1 MDQLFPAKVWNYKN
15 FNMVTELDIA
25 GEFIYDGIH
34 VLNQMRTVDE
44 EASLFSF
51 LYHTAVGIERLQ
63 KIVIVLFEVVQPEQQ
78 EEFEKSLI
86 THSHTGLHER
96 IKKLTKIDF
105 NARENRFLH
114 MLTSFYNSARYDR
127 FNLNS
132 QFAREKQLFSDY
144 LIEHIG
150 PSKIKYDSFY
160 GEVLLLTPQIKEI
173 LGRIIGAISK
183 KYYDLV
189 REGCKKAGTYT
200 YELRTDSKAEKIF
213 RSTYKKN
220 SLQEQKVTEKIALK
234 ELLVCLRRSKE
245 KSPLLHYIE
254 SMEPLEFDLALFNE
268 YIGEIA
274 AGTIPQSLVDE
285 VETLYEENHYYQKRR
300 EAVDAIGNPNID
312 FDFYPVH
319 QCVNLIETFVKDSDN
334 PLEFAKTFREI
345 YEMIDDE
352 CNSDNLEKSS
362 KLCEAFLDTKVA
374 LSEFISEIE
383 LLSIKLKEEYHF
395 NENN

>member
-1 MDQLFPAKVWNYKN
+1 MNQLFPDKVWNYKN

-34 VLNQMRTVDE
+34 TLNQMRAVNE

-63 KIVIVLFEVVQPEQQ
+63 KIIIVLFEVVKTEQQ

-86 THSHTGLHER
+86 THSHTSLHER

-127 FNLNS
+127 FNLHS
-132 QFAREKQLFSDY
+132 QFAKEQQLFSDY

-150 PSKIKYDSFY
+150 VEKIKYDFFY
-160 GEVLLLTPQIKEI
+160 SKVILLTSQIKEI
-173 LGRIIGAISK
+173 LGRIIGTISK

-189 REGCKKAGTYT
+189 CEGCKKAGTFS
-200 YELRTDSKAEKIF
+200 YELRTDSKAEKVF

-234 ELLVCLRRSKE
+234 ELLVCLRRSTE

-254 SMEPLEFDLALFNE
+254 SIEPLAFDLALFNE
-268 YIGEIA
+268 YIREIA
-274 AGTIPQSLVDE
+274 DGTIPQGLVDE
-285 VETLYEENHYYQKRR
+285 VEALYEENHYYQKRR
-300 EAVDAIGNPNID
+300 EAIDAIGNPNVD

-319 QCVNLIETFVKDSDN
+319 QCFTLIETFIKDNEN
-334 PLEFAKTFREI
+334 PIQFAKTFLEN
-345 YEMIDDE
+345 YELIDDE
-352 CNSDNLEKSS
+352 YNSDNLENTS
-362 KLCEAFLDTKVA
+362 KLCEAFLNKRIV
-374 LSEFISEIE
+374 LSEFISEVKMV
-383 LLSIKLKEEYHF
+383 SIKLREEYHF
-395 NENN
+395 NENG

>member
-1 MDQLFPAKVWNYKN
+1 MDQLFPDKVWNYKN

-34 VLNQMRTVDE
+34 TLNQMKAVNE

-63 KIVIVLFEVVQPEQQ
+63 KIIIVLFEVVKTEQQ

-132 QFAREKQLFSDY
+132 QFVKEQQLFSDY

-150 PSKIKYDSFY
+150 ADKIKYDFFY
-160 GEVLLLTPQIKEI
+160 TKVILLTPQIKEI
-173 LGRIIGAISK
+173 LGRIIGTISK
-183 KYYDLV
+183 KYYNLV
-189 REGCKKAGTYT
+189 REGCTKAGTFT
-200 YELRTDSKAEKIF
+200 YELRTDSKAEKVF

-234 ELLVCLRRSKE
+234 ELLVCLRRSTE

-254 SMEPLEFDLALFNE
+254 SIEPLEFDLALFNE
-268 YIGEIA
+268 YISEIA
-274 AGTIPQSLVDE
+274 DGTIPQGLVDE
-285 VETLYEENHYYQKRR
+285 VEALYEENQYYQKRR
-300 EAVDAIGNPNID
+300 ETVDVIGNPNVD
-312 FDFYPVH
+312 FDIYPFH
-319 QCVNLIETFVKDSDN
+319 KCFTLIETFAKDNEN
-334 PLEFAKTFREI
+334 PSQFAKSFLEI
-345 YEMIDDE
+345 YELIDNE
-352 CNSDNLEKSS
+352 YYCDNLEKTS
-362 KLCEAFLDTKVA
+362 KLCEAFLNERIA
-374 LSEFISEIE
+374 LGEFISKVKMV
-383 LLSIKLKEEYHF
+383 SFKLKEEYHLQ
-395 NENN
+395 

>member
-1 MDQLFPAKVWNYKN
+1 MDQLFPDKVWNYKN

-34 VLNQMRTVDE
+34 TLNQMKAVNE

-63 KIVIVLFEVVQPEQQ
+63 KIIIVLFEVVKPEQQ

-86 THSHTGLHER
+86 THSHTSLHER

-132 QFAREKQLFSDY
+132 QFAKEQRLFSDY

-150 PSKIKYDSFY
+150 ADKIKYDFFY
-160 GEVLLLTPQIKEI
+160 SKVILLTPQIKEI
-173 LGRIIGAISK
+173 LGRIIGTISK
-183 KYYDLV
+183 KYYEVV
-189 REGCKKAGTYT
+189 REGCKKAGTFT
-200 YELRTDSKAEKIF
+200 YELRTDSKAEKVF

-234 ELLVCLRRSKE
+234 ELLVCLRRSTE

-254 SMEPLEFDLALFNE
+254 SIEPLEFDLALFNE
-268 YIGEIA
+268 YISEIA
-274 AGTIPQSLVDE
+274 DGTIPQGLVDE
-285 VETLYEENHYYQKRR
+285 VEALYEENQYYQKRR
-300 EAVDAIGNPNID
+300 EAIDAIGNPNVD
-312 FDFYPVH
+312 FDFYPFH
-319 QCVNLIETFVKDSDN
+319 QCFTLIETFIKDNEN
-334 PLEFAKTFREI
+334 PIQFAKSFLEI
-345 YEMIDDE
+345 YELIDDE
-352 CNSDNLEKSS
+352 YDCDNLENTS
-362 KLCEAFLDTKVA
+362 KLCEAFLNKRIA
-374 LSEFISEIE
+374 LGEFISKVKMV
-383 LLSIKLKEEYHF
+383 SFNLKEEYHL
-395 NENN
+395 

>member
-1 MDQLFPAKVWNYKN
+1 MNQLFPDKVWNYKN

-34 VLNQMRTVDE
+34 TLNQMSAVNE

-63 KIVIVLFEVVQPEQQ
+63 KIIIVLFEVVKPEQQ

-86 THSHTGLHER
+86 THSHTSLHER

-132 QFAREKQLFSDY
+132 QFAKEQQLFSDY

-150 PSKIKYDSFY
+150 AEKIKYDFFY
-160 GEVLLLTPQIKEI
+160 GKVILLTPQIKEI
-173 LGRIIGAISK
+173 LGRIIGTISK

-189 REGCKKAGTYT
+189 REGCKKAGTFT

-213 RSTYKKN
+213 RSSYKKN

-234 ELLVCLRRSKE
+234 ELLVCLRRSTE

-254 SMEPLEFDLALFNE
+254 SIEPLEFDLALFNE
-268 YIGEIA
+268 YISEIA
-274 AGTIPQSLVDE
+274 DGTIPQGLVDE
-285 VETLYEENHYYQKRR
+285 VEALYEENQYYQKRR
-300 EAVDAIGNPNID
+300 EAVDVIGNPNVD
-312 FDFYPVH
+312 FDFYPFH
-319 QCVNLIETFVKDSDN
+319 QSFILIEAFIEDN
-334 PLEFAKTFREI
+334 ENPIQFAKSFLEI
-345 YEMIDDE
+345 YELIDDE
-352 CNSDNLEKSS
+352 YDCDSLKRTSE
-362 KLCEAFLDTKVA
+362 LCDMFLGEEISTED
-374 LSEFISEIE
+374 FIRDMRPIYTA
-383 LLSIKLKEEYHF
+383 LKEHF
-395 NENN
+395 HKVI

>member
-1 MDQLFPAKVWNYKN
+1 MDQLFPDKVWNYKN

-34 VLNQMRTVDE
+34 TLNQMKAVNE

-63 KIVIVLFEVVQPEQQ
+63 KIIIVLFEVVKTEQQ

-132 QFAREKQLFSDY
+132 QFVKEQQLFSDY

-150 PSKIKYDSFY
+150 ADKIKYDFFY
-160 GEVLLLTPQIKEI
+160 TKVILLTPQIKEI
-173 LGRIIGAISK
+173 LGRIIGTISK
-183 KYYDLV
+183 KYYNLV
-189 REGCKKAGTYT
+189 REGCTKAGTFT
-200 YELRTDSKAEKIF
+200 YELRTDSKAEKVF

-220 SLQEQKVTEKIALK
+220 SLQEQKVTEKNSIKGTARVLEKVHREKPSIALYRK
-234 ELLVCLRRSKE
+234 HRT
-245 KSPLLHYIE
+245 
-254 SMEPLEFDLALFNE
+254 A
-268 YIGEIA
+268 
-274 AGTIPQSLVDE
+274 
-285 VETLYEENHYYQKRR
+285 
-300 EAVDAIGNPNID
+300 
-312 FDFYPVH
+312 
-319 QCVNLIETFVKDSDN
+319 
-334 PLEFAKTFREI
+334 
-345 YEMIDDE
+345 
-352 CNSDNLEKSS
+352 
-362 KLCEAFLDTKVA
+362 
-374 LSEFISEIE
+374 
-383 LLSIKLKEEYHF
+383 
-395 NENN
+395 

>member
-1 MDQLFPAKVWNYKN
+1 MNPVFPDKVWNYKN

-34 VLNQMRTVDE
+34 TLNQMSAVNE
-44 EASLFSF
+44 ESSLFSF

-63 KIVIVLFEVVQPEQQ
+63 KIIIVLFEVVKPEQQ

-86 THSHTGLHER
+86 THSHTSLHER

-132 QFAREKQLFSDY
+132 QFAKEQLLFSNY

-150 PSKIKYDSFY
+150 ADKIKFDFFY
-160 GEVLLLTPQIKEI
+160 SKVILLTPQIKEI
-173 LGRIIGAISK
+173 LGRIIGTISK
-183 KYYDLV
+183 KYYELV
-189 REGCKKAGTYT
+189 REGCRKAGTFT
-200 YELRTDSKAEKIF
+200 YELRANSKAEKVF

-234 ELLVCLRRSKE
+234 ELLVCLRASKE
-245 KSPLLHYIE
+245 LSPLLHYID
-254 SMEPLEFDLALFNE
+254 SIEPLEFDLALLNE
-268 YIGEIA
+268 YIREIA
-274 AGTIPQSLVDE
+274 DGTIPQALVDE
-285 VETLYEENHYYQKRR
+285 VETLYEVNHYYQKRR
-300 EAVDAIGNPNID
+300 ETIDAIGNPDVD

-319 QCVNLIETFVKDSDN
+319 QCLTLIENFIKDNDN
-334 PLEFAKTFREI
+334 PIKFAKMFLEI
-345 YEMIDDE
+345 FELIDDE
-352 CNSDNLEKSS
+352 YTSDNLENTS
-362 KLCEAFLDTKVA
+362 KLCDAFLNKRITMG
-374 LSEFISEIE
+374 EFVSEIE
-383 LLSIKLKEEYHF
+383 MVS
-395 NENN
+395 